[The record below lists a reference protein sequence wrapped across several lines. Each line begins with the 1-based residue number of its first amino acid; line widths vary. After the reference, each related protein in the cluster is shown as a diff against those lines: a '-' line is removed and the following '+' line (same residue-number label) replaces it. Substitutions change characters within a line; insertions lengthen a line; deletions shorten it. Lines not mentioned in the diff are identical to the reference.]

1 MAKGL
6 SEIINRLSGL
16 NLIKE
21 KLDRVSKRI
30 EKLSDYVVDHE
41 KRLIRME
48 TIVDIAKSRSDKNL
62 GQAPRSLM
70 R

>member
-1 MAKGL
+1 MAKGI

-21 KLDRVSKRI
+21 KLERTSKRI

-48 TIVDIAKSRSDKNL
+48 TIVDIAKSASDKKRL
-62 GQAPRSLM
+62 K
-70 R
+70 

>member
-1 MAKGL
+1 MAKGI
-6 SEIINRLSGL
+6 SEIISRLSGL

-21 KLDRVSKRI
+21 KLDRTAKRI

-48 TIVDIAKSRSDKNL
+48 TIVDIAKSRSDKKRL
-62 GQAPRSLM
+62 K
-70 R
+70 

>member
-1 MAKGL
+1 MAKGI
-6 SEIINRLSGL
+6 SEIISRLSGL

-21 KLDRVSKRI
+21 KLDRTSKRI

-48 TIVDIAKSRSDKNL
+48 TIVDIAKSRSDKKRL
-62 GQAPRSLM
+62 K
-70 R
+70 

>member
-1 MAKGL
+1 MAKGI

-21 KLDRVSKRI
+21 KLDRTAKRI

-48 TIVDIAKSRSDKNL
+48 TIVDIAKSRSDKKRL
-62 GQAPRSLM
+62 K
-70 R
+70 

>member
-1 MAKGL
+1 MAKGI

-21 KLDRVSKRI
+21 KLERTSKRI

-48 TIVDIAKSRSDKNL
+48 TIVDIAKSRSDKKRL
-62 GQAPRSLM
+62 K
-70 R
+70 

>member
-1 MAKGL
+1 MVKGI
-6 SEIINRLSGL
+6 SEIISRLSGL

-21 KLDRVSKRI
+21 KLDRTAKRI

-48 TIVDIAKSRSDKNL
+48 TIVDIAKSRSDKKRL
-62 GQAPRSLM
+62 K
-70 R
+70 